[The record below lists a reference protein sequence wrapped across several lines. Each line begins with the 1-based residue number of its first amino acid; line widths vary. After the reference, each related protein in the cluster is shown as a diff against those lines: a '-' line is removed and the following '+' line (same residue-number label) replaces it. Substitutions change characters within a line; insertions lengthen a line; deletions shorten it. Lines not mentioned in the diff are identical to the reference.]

1 MSNNIFAKNKYNKIF
16 QNLNL
21 DSESSNIL
29 PNSINIVDLNSSDN
43 SSILSQSGGSTT
55 SEFNPNFIQENEA
68 YLSATSSNTSMFMAQ
83 NGGSLGTN
91 GEMTSSFMPQNG
103 GYLSATSSNTSMFMA
118 QNGGSLG
125 TNGEMTSSFM
135 PQNGGYLSATSSNT
149 SMFMAQNGGSF
160 GTNGEMTSSF
170 MPQKGG
176 SFSATSDNKNNNNDV
191 NQLISMLTSDSNDKN
206 IFTANSTATEEL
218 ENRLRN
224 MLQDGGAKKKKNKK
238 Y

>member
-1 MSNNIFAKNKYNKIF
+1 MSNNIFAKNKLSEIF
-16 QNLNL
+16 KNLNL

-29 PNSINIVDLNSSDN
+29 PNSINIIDLNSSDN
-43 SSILSQSGGSTT
+43 SSILSQSGGSAT
-55 SEFNPNFIQENEA
+55 SDFNSSFMQQNES
-68 YLSATSSNTSMFMAQ
+68 YLSATSSNNSSIFMAQ
-83 NGGSLGTN
+83 KKGSYNATN

-118 QNGGSLG
+118 QKGGSFNT

-149 SMFMAQNGGSF
+149 
-160 GTNGEMTSSF
+160 TRF

-176 SFSATSDNKNNNNDV
+176 SINKNNNNEV
-191 NQLISMLTSDSNDKN
+191 NQLISMLTSDSDDKN
-206 IFTANSTATEEL
+206 NFTANSTATEEL

>member
-1 MSNNIFAKNKYNKIF
+1 MSNNIFAKNKLSEIF
-16 QNLNL
+16 NNL

-29 PNSINIVDLNSSDN
+29 PNSINIIDLNSSDN
-43 SSILSQSGGSTT
+43 SSILSQSGGSAT
-55 SEFNPNFIQENEA
+55 SDFNSSFMQENEA
-68 YLSATSSNTSMFMAQ
+68 YLSATSSNTSMFMPQ
-83 NGGSLGTN
+83 KGGSFNATN

-118 QNGGSLG
+118 QKGGSFNT
-125 TNGEMTSSFM
+125 TNGEMTSSFI

-149 SMFMAQNGGSF
+149 SG
-160 GTNGEMTSSF
+160 F

-176 SFSATSDNKNNNNDV
+176 SVNKNNNNEV
-191 NQLISMLTSDSNDKN
+191 NQLISMLTSDSDDKN
-206 IFTANSTATEEL
+206 NFTANSTATEEL

>member
-1 MSNNIFAKNKYNKIF
+1 MSNNIFAKNKLSEIF
-16 QNLNL
+16 NNL

-43 SSILSQSGGSTT
+43 SSILSQSGGSDT
-55 SEFNPNFIQENEA
+55 SDFNSSFMQENEA
-68 YLSATSSNTSMFMAQ
+68 YLSATSSNTSMFMPQ
-83 NGGSLGTN
+83 KGGSFNATN

-103 GYLSATSSNTSMFMA
+103 GYLSATSSNTSNFM
-118 QNGGSLG
+118 S
-125 TNGEMTSSFM
+125 
-135 PQNGGYLSATSSNT
+135 
-149 SMFMAQNGGSF
+149 QNGGSF
-160 GTNGEMTSSF
+160 GTNGDMTSSF

-176 SFSATSDNKNNNNDV
+176 SFSATSDNKNNTNDV

-206 IFTANSTATEEL
+206 NFTANSTATEEL